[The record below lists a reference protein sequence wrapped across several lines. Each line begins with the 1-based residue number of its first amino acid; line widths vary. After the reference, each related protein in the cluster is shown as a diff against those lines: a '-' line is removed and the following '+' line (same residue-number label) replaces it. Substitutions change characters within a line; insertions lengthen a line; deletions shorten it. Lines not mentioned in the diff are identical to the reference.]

1 MLPIDFC
8 SHPSIIL
15 FTNPFQGT
23 SMKRAKA
30 GRERWKNEE
39 ILKALEELAE
49 KLSVRVRYDEMKA
62 FEFRVQD
69 GGCKVKGEP
78 QVFIDRK
85 KELWEKIQI
94 LARELEKF
102 DLDGIY
108 VPPLLREKVLQLGNT
123 TEDRGTKQ
131 Q

>member
-1 MLPIDFC
+1 
-8 SHPSIIL
+8 
-15 FTNPFQGT
+15 
-23 SMKRAKA
+23 MKRASA

-39 ILKALEELAE
+39 VLKALEELAE
-49 KLSVRVRYDEMKA
+49 KLDVRVRYDELKA

-85 KELWEKIQI
+85 KDLWEKIQV

-102 DLDGIY
+102 DLEG
-108 VPPLLREKVLQLGNT
+108 VFVAPLLREKVF
-123 TEDRGTKQ
+123 Q
-131 Q
+131 QGKRTGAQAAKPKEGVAPDEPA